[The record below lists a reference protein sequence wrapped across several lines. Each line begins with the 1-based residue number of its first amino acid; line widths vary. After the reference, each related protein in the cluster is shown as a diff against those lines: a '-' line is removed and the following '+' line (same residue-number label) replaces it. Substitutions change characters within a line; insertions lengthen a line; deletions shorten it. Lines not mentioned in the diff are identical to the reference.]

1 MKLNINNVKTTFVY
15 CLYDDA
21 DLVEGK
27 LRDGVPP
34 PIMVES
40 VMLRIGFNSAKVAEQ
55 KHNIKAM
62 LEDLSLDFSPESA
75 GGGGGA
81 SFLQLCMTRDGE
93 HWGEHCS
100 CDELVALALAAGF
113 CTFPLSRAMWHRLP
127 GRMPYICV
135 DTSDTPVPVAVS
147 APL

>member
-1 MKLNINNVKTTFVY
+1 MKLNVNNVKTTFVY

-34 PIMVES
+34 PIMVEC
-40 VMLRIGFNSAKVAEQ
+40 VMLRVGFNSARVAEQ

-62 LEDLSLDFSPESA
+62 LEELSLDFHPEA
-75 GGGGGA
+75 TGGGGGA

-93 HWGEHCS
+93 RWCEHHS
-100 CDELVALALAAGF
+100 CDELVALGLAAGF
-113 CTFPLSRAMWHRLP
+113 CTFPLSREMWNRLP
-127 GRMPYICV
+127 GRVPYIFF
-135 DTSDTPVPVAVS
+135 DTSDTPVPVALP
-147 APL
+147 APV